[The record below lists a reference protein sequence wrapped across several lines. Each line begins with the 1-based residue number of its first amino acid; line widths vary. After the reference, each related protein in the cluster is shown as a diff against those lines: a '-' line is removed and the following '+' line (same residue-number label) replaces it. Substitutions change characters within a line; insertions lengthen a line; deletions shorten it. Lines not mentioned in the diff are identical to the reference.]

1 MSDPTSG
8 QPSPAVTIN
17 SNRRLKQRVAAVAR
31 WLHIYTS
38 VLGLAAVLFFS
49 ITGFTLNHPDWMFG
63 SVQRQ
68 REFHGQ
74 LPVAWVGNSGAADVE
89 QLKIAEHLRHE
100 HGLHGQVD
108 EFLIQDDDCT
118 LAFKGPGYSAD
129 VFINRKTA
137 SYDITESSEGFVA
150 VLNDFHKGRHTGSA
164 WSLVIDIVAI
174 LLVIVSATGLALLF
188 FIKRRRVGGTII
200 AVIGLLILLLVAWL
214 LVA

>member
-8 QPSPAVTIN
+8 QSSPAATTN

-68 REFHGQ
+68 KEFHGE
-74 LPVAWVGNSGAADVE
+74 LTKTWLGSGGDPVD

-100 HGLHGQVD
+100 HSLHGLVD
-108 EFLIQDDDCT
+108 EFLVQDDDCT

-129 VFINRKTA
+129 VFIDRK
-137 SYDITESSEGFVA
+137 SGKYDVSETSEGLVA
-150 VLNDFHKGRHTGSA
+150 VLNDFHKGRHTGSS

-214 LVA
+214 RVD

>member
-8 QPSPAVTIN
+8 QPSPAATT
-17 SNRRLKQRVAAVAR
+17 SSSRRFKQRFAALAR

-68 REFHGQ
+68 KEFHGE
-74 LPVAWVGNSGAADVE
+74 LAKTWLGSGGEPVD

-100 HGLHGQVD
+100 HSLHGQVD

-129 VFINRKTA
+129 VFIDRK
-137 SYDITESSEGFVA
+137 SGKYDVSETSEGLVA
-150 VLNDFHKGRHTGSA
+150 VLNDFHKGRHTGNS
-164 WSLVIDIVAI
+164 WSVVIDVAAI
-174 LLVIVSATGLALLF
+174 LLVIISATGLALLF
-188 FIKRRRVGGTII
+188 FIKRRRVGGSVI
-200 AVIGLLILLLVAWL
+200 AVIGMLILLLVAWFM
-214 LVA
+214 VA